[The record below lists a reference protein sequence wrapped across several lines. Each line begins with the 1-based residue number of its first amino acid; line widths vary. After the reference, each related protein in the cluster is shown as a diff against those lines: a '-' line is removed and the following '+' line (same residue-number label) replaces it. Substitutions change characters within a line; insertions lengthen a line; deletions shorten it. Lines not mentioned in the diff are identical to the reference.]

1 MGKHK
6 KTLAEKKRSDTRK
19 NYNPSL
25 QNPTGSSTPQTVSL
39 PTYQFASSTNTHK
52 HITTSESLTH
62 GLEKTLVVSSVIV
75 ILQLAF
81 FFFLTH
87 HILML
92 PWKVLQY

>member
-19 NYNPSL
+19 NYNPSPKNL
-25 QNPTGSSTPQTVSL
+25 TGSLTFPTSSL
-39 PTYQFASSTNTHK
+39 PTYQFATNISSK
-52 HITTSESLTH
+52 QHISSSESLTH
-62 GLEKTLVVSSVIV
+62 GLEKTLIVSSVIV

-81 FFFLTH
+81 FFLLTH
-87 HILML
+87 HILVL